1 MANELLVIFLV
12 VSYLFVS
19 GITSR
24 NFTIENKCDY
34 TVWPAASNGP
44 GGISLSTTGFMLRKG
59 EARVINAPFSWTG
72 RFWGRTFCSTNSTG
86 SFSCATGDCGTGKVD
101 CGGAGVS
108 LLPATLAEFALDNSG
123 KDYYDVSVIDGYNL
137 PILVVPQGDKTCS
150 STGCVVDMNV
160 TCPFELRVT
169 ANTSMIAC
177 MNACQKLKLPE
188 YCCTGN
194 YSTPD
199 KCKPSLYSQNFKS
212 VCPRAYSYTYDDA
225 SSSTFLCASNKSNYA
240 ITFCPSTILNT
251 TKNNSTSVADS
262 PFPAQTNDGGLEP
275 PTRPPTESQPTNKA
289 TTEQKKKISWKLKLI
304 MGVSATLVG
313 MIIIMVGIILRAR
326 NARKNDGNEENVE
339 AIVMLKRYSY
349 ARVKKM
355 TNSFVHVLGQGGFG
369 TVYKGKLPDGNQD
382 VAVKVLKES
391 KGNGHEFINEVAS
404 MSRTSHVNIVSLL
417 GFCYEGDKRAIIYE
431 FMPNGSLDKF
441 ISENMSAKR
450 DWEKLYDIALG
461 VSRGLEYLHNRCV
474 SRIVHF
480 DIKPQNILVDKD
492 LCPKISDFG
501 LAKLCKNKE
510 SIISMLDTRGTAGYI
525 APEVFS
531 KNFGGVSYKSDVY
544 SYGMVVLEMIGARNI
559 DKVENS
565 GSNNSSMYFP
575 DWIYKDFE
583 SGEIMR
589 IFGDQITI
597 EEEKIAKKMV
607 LVGLWCIHTIPSHRP
622 TMIKVTEML
631 EGSIEA
637 LQVPPK
643 PLLCLPASVPETVED
658 SNETSCSSNPNQFCN
673 LSAYEDTLQ
682 FSNKEFQKPDKGSQS
697 TSKSSSTKVSK
708 ET

>member
-251 TKNNSTSVADS
+251 TK
-262 PFPAQTNDGGLEP
+262 
-275 PTRPPTESQPTNKA
+275 
-289 TTEQKKKISWKLKLI
+289 
-304 MGVSATLVG
+304 
-313 MIIIMVGIILRAR
+313 
-326 NARKNDGNEENVE
+326 
-339 AIVMLKRYSY
+339 
-349 ARVKKM
+349 
-355 TNSFVHVLGQGGFG
+355 
-369 TVYKGKLPDGNQD
+369 
-382 VAVKVLKES
+382 
-391 KGNGHEFINEVAS
+391 
-404 MSRTSHVNIVSLL
+404 
-417 GFCYEGDKRAIIYE
+417 
-431 FMPNGSLDKF
+431 
-441 ISENMSAKR
+441 
-450 DWEKLYDIALG
+450 
-461 VSRGLEYLHNRCV
+461 
-474 SRIVHF
+474 
-480 DIKPQNILVDKD
+480 
-492 LCPKISDFG
+492 
-501 LAKLCKNKE
+501 
-510 SIISMLDTRGTAGYI
+510 
-525 APEVFS
+525 
-531 KNFGGVSYKSDVY
+531 
-544 SYGMVVLEMIGARNI
+544 
-559 DKVENS
+559 
-565 GSNNSSMYFP
+565 
-575 DWIYKDFE
+575 
-583 SGEIMR
+583 
-589 IFGDQITI
+589 
-597 EEEKIAKKMV
+597 
-607 LVGLWCIHTIPSHRP
+607 
-622 TMIKVTEML
+622 
-631 EGSIEA
+631 
-637 LQVPPK
+637 
-643 PLLCLPASVPETVED
+643 
-658 SNETSCSSNPNQFCN
+658 
-673 LSAYEDTLQ
+673 
-682 FSNKEFQKPDKGSQS
+682 
-697 TSKSSSTKVSK
+697 
-708 ET
+708 